1 VDGAGCAGHARG
13 VASVRVRL
21 TFPEHLITE
30 PVIAR
35 MMRRFDVLP
44 NIRRANIEAT
54 VGWMVCEITGE
65 APVLEQAL
73 GFLSETGVQVDRLG
87 DVVEG

>member
-1 VDGAGCAGHARG
+1 MLAG
-13 VASVRVRL
+13 VANVRVRL

-44 NIRRANIEAT
+44 NIRRANIEDT
-54 VGWMVCEITGE
+54 LGWMICEISGE
-65 APVLEQAL
+65 RPVLEQAL
-73 GFLSETGVQVDRLG
+73 RYLSDTGVQVDRLG

>member
-1 VDGAGCAGHARG
+1 MLAG
-13 VASVRVRL
+13 VPSVRVRL
-21 TFPEHLITE
+21 TFPEPLITE

-44 NIRRANIEAT
+44 NIRRANIT
-54 VGWMVCEITGE
+54 DTLGWMVCEISGDG
-65 APVLEQAL
+65 PVLEEAL
-73 GFLSETGVQVDRLG
+73 AFLTETGVQVDRLG